1 MSWSGADRTNYV
13 LKCQGLGLK
22 MAFQPPG
29 GIQEQIH
36 LFDYLNKLALYGVK
50 KDVLLKG
57 VTIIPAEI
65 LGMEKIVGSLER
77 GKRADLI
84 VFQNDPLEN
93 IPVIERVLSGG
104 KWVK

>member
-1 MSWSGADRTNYV
+1 
-13 LKCQGLGLK
+13 

-36 LFDYLNKLALYGVK
+36 LFDYLNKLALYGVDK
-50 KDVLLKG
+50 EVLLKG
-57 VTIIPAEI
+57 VTIVPAEI
-65 LGMEKIVGSLER
+65 LGIEKVVGSLEK

-93 IPVIERVLSGG
+93 IPVIEKVLSGG
-104 KWVK
+104 ICVK